1 MYIIRIIYKN
11 QNIKE
16 FYYYK
21 YQDAIT
27 HVKLL
32 VNNYSKLYKTI
43 IFSYLESKKE
53 IIIFQ
58 I

>member
-1 MYIIRIIYKN
+1 MSMIRIIFKN

-43 IFSYLESKKE
+43 IFSYLESKKKL
-53 IIIFQ
+53 
-58 I
+58 